1 MSQNANHEDVALGS
15 VTQTLWYPPKGCCT
29 PAWTV
34 LAYAEQSGPLQR
46 ASRTSS
52 PKMNRKSSQEHS
64 DASKTWVF
72 FEKMIVMSWGFPM
85 SEPSSAQVWLRTG
98 CSAEVPWVILS
109 NQAGYRLL
117 WKQGGHKIST
127 AALLSCLCTAHRAAE
142 IHPPWFFTGCPR
154 LL

>member
-1 MSQNANHEDVALGS
+1 MVSYLSFSVESQCFSFHASSLWALTIGMSQNANHEDVALGS

-64 DASKTWVF
+64 DAGKTCF
-72 FEKMIVMSWGFPM
+72 F
-85 SEPSSAQVWLRTG
+85 LR
-98 CSAEVPWVILS
+98 
-109 NQAGYRLL
+109 
-117 WKQGGHKIST
+117 K
-127 AALLSCLCTAHRAAE
+127 
-142 IHPPWFFTGCPR
+142 
-154 LL
+154 